1 MGGLVVVELVFNW
14 PGMGTLAIEAISQR
28 DYPILQTVI
37 SILAL
42 MIVAVNLVV
51 DFLYMAL
58 DPRIRL
64 E

>member
-1 MGGLVVVELVFNW
+1 
-14 PGMGTLAIEAISQR
+14 MGTLAIEAIAQR

-37 SILAL
+37 SILAVL
-42 MIVAVNLVV
+42 IVAVNLLV
-51 DFLYMAL
+51 DLTYMLL